1 MLRRSPYNFRAVSV
15 SLSLVSGAI
24 FLVATSSMVSG
35 SVTNY
40 GHQSAELVKKCW
52 NFRLTVKFKFM
63 FSEHCCVSVQTQRFF
78 SLFGMVFEFI
88 H

>member
-24 FLVATSSMVSG
+24 FLLATSSMVSG

-52 NFRLTVKFKFM
+52 NFRLTMKFM
-63 FSEHCCVSVQTQRFF
+63 FSEHCCFSLQTQRFH